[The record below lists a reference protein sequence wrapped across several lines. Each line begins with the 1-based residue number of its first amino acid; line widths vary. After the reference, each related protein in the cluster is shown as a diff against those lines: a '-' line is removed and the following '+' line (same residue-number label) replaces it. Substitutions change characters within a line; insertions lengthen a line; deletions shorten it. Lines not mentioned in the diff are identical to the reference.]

1 MNANDATHVDLKRY
15 YWKQNSTCDGPLQPN
30 NEGYQTS
37 EIEVQM
43 QHKTG
48 RLGCRFYN
56 LQEWGWGGYKAFQ
69 LKVQYNT

>member
-1 MNANDATHVDLKRY
+1 MEQPKSKSDRSPFLRIKQPWYFLMNANDATHVDLKRY

-43 QHKTG
+43 QH
-48 RLGCRFYN
+48 L
-56 LQEWGWGGYKAFQ
+56 
-69 LKVQYNT
+69 